1 MEFKPI
7 KSILNNEECD
17 IHYWYQGQGPL
28 IVFIPGGNGHGR
40 QYNPII
46 TALSDKYTCA
56 TFDRRQMSASQAK
69 VNKRLNPPQQ
79 ARDIRA
85 IIQVLGFNK
94 AILFGSSA
102 GGIFAFQFAIDFPH
116 MVDHII
122 SHEAPTFTL
131 LPNAT
136 EVFEFL
142 YDCLELYESSGV
154 QAAQTRFSSKLLG
167 YSDDGVPKPVSPE
180 AINPENFWAN
190 EFTVLL
196 GYLPS
201 LYRIKEN
208 KTSVGLMRGTRSRD
222 AWYAQAVD
230 EQEKI
235 LECPRLDVPGA
246 HEGFQ
251 VELEAFLPYFFKL
264 LDALKEKRSKN
275 AWPQGSGN

>member
-1 MEFKPI
+1 MEFRPT
-7 KSILNNEECD
+7 KSVLSNEGCD
-17 IHYWYQGQGPL
+17 IHYWFQGQGPL
-28 IVFIPGGNGHGR
+28 IVFVPGGNGHGR

-46 TALSDKYTCA
+46 TALSDRYTCA
-56 TFDRRQMSASQAK
+56 TFDRRQMSASKAE

-85 IIQVLGFNK
+85 IIQVLGFDK
-94 AILFGSSA
+94 AILFGSSM
-102 GGIFAFQFAIDFPH
+102 GGILSFQFAIDFPH

-131 LPNAT
+131 LPNAS

-142 YDCLELYESSGV
+142 YGCLDLYENSGV
-154 QAAQTRFSSKLLG
+154 QAAQAKFGSKLIG
-167 YSDDGVPKPVSPE
+167 YSDEGVPRPIGPEPSNPV
-180 AINPENFWAN
+180 NFWEN
-190 EFTVLL
+190 ESTVLL

-201 LYRIKEN
+201 LYRLKEN
-208 KTSVGLMRGTRSRD
+208 KTSVGLMRGMRSRD

-235 LECPRLDVPGA
+235 LECPRLDVAGA

-251 VELEAFLPYFFKL
+251 VELEAFLPHFLEL
-264 LDALKEKRSKN
+264 LKTLEEKRSRN
-275 AWPQGSGN
+275 L

>member
-1 MEFKPI
+1 MEFKPT
-7 KSILNNEECD
+7 KSFFSNEGCD

-28 IVFIPGGNGHGR
+28 ILFVPGGNGHGR

-46 TALSDKYTCA
+46 TALSDRYTCA
-56 TFDRRQMSASQAK
+56 TFDRRQMSASKAK

-85 IIQVLGFNK
+85 IIQTLGFDK
-94 AILFGSSA
+94 AILFGSSS
-102 GGIFAFQFAIDFPH
+102 GGILSFQFAIDFPD
-116 MVDHII
+116 MVNHII

-131 LPNAT
+131 LPNAS

-142 YDCLELYESSGV
+142 YDCLDLYESSGL
-154 QAAQTRFSSKLLG
+154 QAAQAQFGSRLIG
-167 YSDDGVPKPVSPE
+167 YSDEGVPSPVSPE
-180 AINPENFWAN
+180 PSNPVNFWEN

-201 LYRIKEN
+201 LYRIKKN

-235 LECPRLDVPGA
+235 LECPRLNVPGA

-251 VELEAFLPYFFKL
+251 VELEAFLPYFLEL
-264 LDALKEKRSKN
+264 LEALEEKRS
-275 AWPQGSGN
+275 QDG

>member
-1 MEFKPI
+1 MEFKPT
-7 KSILNNEECD
+7 KSIVPNEECD
-17 IHYWYQGQGPL
+17 IHYWHQGQGPL

-46 TALSDKYTCA
+46 AALSDRYTCA

-85 IIQVLGFNK
+85 IVQALGFDK
-94 AILFGSSA
+94 AILFGSSMGA
-102 GGIFAFQFAIDFPH
+102 ILAFQFAIDFPD

-142 YDCLELYESSGV
+142 YSCLELYETVGV
-154 QAAQTRFSSKLLG
+154 EAAQEKFSSRLLG
-167 YSDDGVPKPVSPE
+167 YNDEGVPKPASPE
-180 AINPENFWAN
+180 PFNKDNFWAN
-190 EFTVLL
+190 EFALLL

-201 LYRIKEN
+201 LHRLKEN
-208 KTSVGLMRGTRSRD
+208 GTSVGLMRGTRSRD

-235 LECPRLDVPGA
+235 LGCPRLDVPGA

-251 VELEAFLPYFFKL
+251 VELEAFLPYFLEL
-264 LDALKEKRSKN
+264 LGVLERK
-275 AWPQGSGN
+275 SGGA

>member
-1 MEFKPI
+1 MEFNPTR
-7 KSILNNEECD
+7 SILTNEGCD

-28 IVFIPGGNGHGR
+28 IVFVPGGNGHGR

-46 TALSDKYTCA
+46 TALSDRYTCA
-56 TFDRRQMSASQAK
+56 TFDRRQMSASKAK
-69 VNKRLNPPQQ
+69 VNKRLSPPQQ

-85 IIQVLGFNK
+85 IIQILGFDK
-94 AILFGSSA
+94 SILFGSSG
-102 GGIFAFQFAIDFPH
+102 GGIFSFQFAIDFPH

-131 LPNAT
+131 LPNAS

-142 YDCLELYESSGV
+142 YDCLDLYENSGLE
-154 QAAQTRFSSKLLG
+154 AAQAKFETRLLG
-167 YSDDGVPKPVSPE
+167 YSDEGVPRPVSPE
-180 AINPENFWAN
+180 PINPANFWEN
-190 EFTVLL
+190 EFAVLL

-208 KTSVGLMRGTRSRD
+208 KTSVGLMRGMRSRD

-230 EQEKI
+230 EQAKI

-251 VELEAFLPYFFKL
+251 VELDAFLPYFLKL
-264 LDALKEKRSKN
+264 LEILEEKRSQN
-275 AWPQGSGN
+275 M

>member
-1 MEFKPI
+1 MEFRPTM
-7 KSILNNEECD
+7 SILSNEGCD

-28 IVFIPGGNGHGR
+28 ILFVPGGNGHGR

-46 TALSDKYTCA
+46 TALSDRYTCA
-56 TFDRRQMSASQAK
+56 TFDRRQMSASKAK

-79 ARDIRA
+79 ARDICA
-85 IIQVLGFNK
+85 IVKALGFDK
-94 AILFGSSA
+94 TILFGSSG
-102 GGIFAFQFAIDFPH
+102 GGILSFQFAIDFPH

-122 SHEAPTFTL
+122 AHEAPTFTL
-131 LPNAT
+131 LPNAS

-142 YDCLELYESSGV
+142 YDCLELYENSGL
-154 QAAQTRFSSKLLG
+154 QAAQTQFASKLIG
-167 YSDDGVPKPVSPE
+167 YSDEGVPSTVSPE
-180 AINPENFWAN
+180 PSNPVNFWEN
-190 EFTVLL
+190 EFAILL

-208 KTSVGLMRGTRSRD
+208 NTSIGLMRGTRSRD

-251 VELEAFLPYFFKL
+251 VELEAFLPYFLRL
-264 LDALKEKRSKN
+264 LELLEEKRSRN
-275 AWPQGSGN
+275 M